1 MFFTQCYYWD
11 ASKLFC
17 RNLSMQCLTLS
28 WLKKNL
34 RPADNFSCS
43 QSYTLPDLNVC
54 WELRKTREKSRVDI
68 FDLLFCR
75 QSGSSSCIRRSSIET
90 VGHFIL
96 ERHFGKKM
104 RICLVLSALM
114 VAVAFGHN
122 KDEASYAAKKAA
134 KLSFKV
140 SLGLLI
146 ESLL

>member
-1 MFFTQCYYWD
+1 MVILVILFFTQCYYWD

-96 ERHFGKKM
+96 ERHFGKKWGFVWSYRPWWWPWPSDIIRM
-104 RICLVLSALM
+104 RHLM
-114 VAVAFGHN
+114 LR
-122 KDEASYAAKKAA
+122 KRPP
-134 KLSFKV
+134 SFR
-140 SLGLLI
+140 LR
-146 ESLL
+146 